1 MMEASHRMKNFTITA
16 VVLCLLIPVAGF
28 SQAANGRITGTVSDA
43 SGAVIPGVMV
53 EVTNSETGVV
63 FSTISTE
70 TGNYS
75 APNLPPGPYAI
86 SASLPGFKKYNRTGV
101 NLAAAQ
107 TVNIDIPLE
116 LGTAGETIEVS
127 AEASLLKTDT
137 SDVAH
142 NFTVEQLKDLPILGI
157 GNANAGSSGVRNPYN
172 ATTLIPGVSYT
183 ANSVM
188 VVNGAPN
195 NTAAYRLEGM
205 DNTNHTVSFALQE
218 NQPVPTRSQSHPVPK

>member
-63 FSTISTE
+63 FSTLSTE

-75 APNLPPGPYAI
+75 APNLPPGPYSI
-86 SASLPGFKKYNRTGV
+86 TASLPGFKKYSRTGV

-107 TVNIDIPLE
+107 IINIDIPLE
-116 LGTAGETIEVS
+116 VGATGETVEVS
-127 AEASLLKTDT
+127 AEATLLTT
-137 SDVAH
+137 ETGDVSH
-142 NFTVEQLKDLPILGI
+142 NFTADQLK
-157 GNANAGSSGVRNPYN
+157 
-172 ATTLIPGVSYT
+172 
-183 ANSVM
+183 
-188 VVNGAPN
+188 
-195 NTAAYRLEGM
+195 
-205 DNTNHTVSFALQE
+205 
-218 NQPVPTRSQSHPVPK
+218 